1 MCGANCTILL
11 CTAACIITNGNFV
24 FPWKLMEV
32 VSHCNNGSV
41 VTATMRWLYQFH
53 LWDPI
58 CSNIILR
65 GIQSSCL
72 YMVVHPCTISSHI
85 L

>member
-1 MCGANCTILL
+1 MEQNCAILL
-11 CTAACIITNGNFV
+11 YTTVCIITNGNFV
-24 FPWKLMEV
+24 FPWILIEA
-32 VSHCNNGSV
+32 VSHCQNGSV
-41 VTATMRWLYQFH
+41 VTATVWLHEFH

-58 CSNIILR
+58 CSNIILH

-72 YMVVHPCTISSHI
+72 CMVVHACTISGHI